1 MTEQQVPARDAWFTD
16 LRHRAARA
24 GRRNNAD
31 GTPASA
37 AAFIALLVEMRECAR
52 GRPLMA
58 ADIQTVITSFMEATK
73 MEELTDGMGTLFYG
87 VRP

>member
-1 MTEQQVPARDAWFTD
+1 MTEQQVSAGEAWFVD
-16 LRHRAARA
+16 LRRRAEAA

-31 GTPASA
+31 GTPAAA

-73 MEELTDGMGTLFYG
+73 MEEITDGMGTLYYG
-87 VRP
+87 ARS